1 MVRRCEAAA
10 RKIDHR
16 RLLYLCAGNFKGHTK
31 LANSAGRLDL
41 RINNAG
47 NHVNARDFPFNM
59 DDLRTCGPASQF
71 RGVCIRGQY

>member
-16 RLLYLCAGNFKGHTK
+16 RLLHLRAGNFKRHTK
-31 LANSAGRLDL
+31 LANSAGRLNL

-47 NHVNARDFPFNM
+47 NHVDARDFPFNM
-59 DDLRTCGPASQF
+59 DDLGTFGPASQF
-71 RGVCIRGQY
+71 RRVCIRGQY